1 MAHITGV
8 AQEYRII
15 RRMAFPGEK
24 EFSRVIQPG
33 PVDFHIPDGYYLVS
47 VDPSTYWIAVT
58 ITGDTD
64 VYKLYPRTIGAAPE
78 PEVGWFPEPLKA
90 AANMASWLA
99 DKDVASAAKAMRGAV
114 SRGAQVIEM
123 AVYESKDQVLFV
135 SNRANATAP
144 GKAFEFTTHTSQQLK
159 AINPEDP
166 MLTLEEALGICAD
179 LKVGAI
185 VRNSRYYNGPQQTAD
200 AHRQYDNMISSAKKV
215 FGPQAIKAVVFETK
229 SEDNATRMRINNV
242 FPGAQHAVF
251 FANDAAFTTDPPG
264 EDTKFML
271 VNQWTKN
278 LEAAKA
284 ARPTAKLI
292 RADLQKAEDM
302 GAYDGYTVVDHSLYA
317 RIV

>member
-123 AVYESKDQVLFV
+123 AVYESKDRCC
-135 SNRANATAP
+135 SSRTA
-144 GKAFEFTTHTSQQLK
+144 L
-159 AINPEDP
+159 
-166 MLTLEEALGICAD
+166 MLL
-179 LKVGAI
+179 
-185 VRNSRYYNGPQQTAD
+185 RP
-200 AHRQYDNMISSAKKV
+200 
-215 FGPQAIKAVVFETK
+215 
-229 SEDNATRMRINNV
+229 
-242 FPGAQHAVF
+242 
-251 FANDAAFTTDPPG
+251 
-264 EDTKFML
+264 
-271 VNQWTKN
+271 
-278 LEAAKA
+278 
-284 ARPTAKLI
+284 ARPLSSLPTLRSSSRPSIQRI
-292 RADLQKAEDM
+292 RCLRSKR
-302 GAYDGYTVVDHSLYA
+302 HSASA
-317 RIV
+317 RISRSVRSCGIVDTTTVRSRRRTHIGNTTT